1 MNFFSIKF
9 YHFAILFL
17 ALATLSA
24 CGDDEPMELSIVET
38 AQATDDLSTLVAA
51 LTQAGLV
58 NTLSGDG
65 PFTVFAPTN
74 AAFQEFLDDNG
85 YSSLADVPN
94 AALASVLTYH
104 VVSGRVL
111 AADLTDGYVPTLSA
125 GPNGEGI
132 SLQVDLSSGVKLGN
146 TATPTTTDISTTNG
160 IVHIIDKVMSPP
172 DAVDLALA
180 NPLFSTL
187 VAALTDTRHTTDFVG
202 ILKGAGPFTIFAPTN
217 DAFQALLN
225 TNDDWNSL
233 ADIDIDLLAT
243 VLSYHVVSGAN
254 VQSSQLSDNQEV
266 SPLTNGTLTIDLSN
280 GVKVET
286 TSGQSVPVIAP
297 DVQGSNG
304 VIHGI
309 SSVLQP

>member
-132 SLQVDLSSGVKLGN
+132 SLQIDLSSGVKLGN